1 VFEQF
6 LSEHRTYEEA
16 LKAVRKAIQSHNG
29 QDRKIVV
36 DRVAEYDPRRERA
49 PARVYIIGQGGF
61 QWIDIVPHEE
71 DPDVSGATPELSR
84 QLDAEVWR
92 RRRGGKA

>member
-16 LKAVRKAIQSHNG
+16 LKAARKAIQSHNG

-49 PARVYIIGQGGF
+49 PTRVYIIGQG
-61 QWIDIVPHEE
+61 
-71 DPDVSGATPELSR
+71 VSNGSTLSPTR
-84 QLDAEVWR
+84 KIQT
-92 RRRGGKA
+92 